1 MSIPVICDRCRTAG
15 LAGEADFSHLGD
27 LLEFQPVPRKTE
39 RADGWSPEKQRA
51 FIAALSVTGSKR
63 QAAKAVG
70 MAAFG
75 IDQMLKHEGN
85 ASFKAAFE
93 RAMAIAKQNGSMRI
107 ASGIADVAARNAHLT
122 SPSRLVGHPPIPGMV
137 RNEAGEWEEEDAFNR
152 RVADASDRVRS
163 RLLNCRRLYLSEIA
177 GSPGRRAAFEIL
189 THLPI
194 DWDKA
199 ADLQPQAD
207 EPYNICNQYQPDMV
221 LTAESGWSF
230 GEAAYGPAKMAELM
244 RAVNDCRVELGLEPV
259 PDEEWESDSAER
271 SDADA

>member
-1 MSIPVICDRCRTAG
+1 MSIPVICDRCRSTG

-27 LLEFQPVPRKTE
+27 LLEFEPVPRKTQ

-51 FIAALSVTGSKR
+51 FIAAVSATGSKR

-70 MAAFG
+70 MAAYG
-75 IDQMLKHEGN
+75 VDQMLKSKGN
-85 ASFKAAFE
+85 DSFKAAYE

-107 ASGIADVAARNAHLT
+107 ASGLADVAARKAHISTASSLI
-122 SPSRLVGHPPIPGMV
+122 GHPPEPGQV
-137 RNEAGEWEEEDAFNR
+137 RNEAGEWEDQDAFNR
-152 RVADASDRVRS
+152 RAAAAGDSIRAK
-163 RLLNCRRLYLSEIA
+163 LLNCRRLYLMEIA
-177 GSPGRRAAFEIL
+177 SSPGKRAAFEIL

-207 EPYNICNQYQPDMV
+207 EPYNIGNQYQPDMV

-230 GEAAYGPAKMAELM
+230 GEAGYGPAKMAEL
-244 RAVNDCRVELGLEPV
+244 RQAVNDHRVELGLEPV
-259 PDEEWESDSAER
+259 GEHDWKDED
-271 SDADA
+271 